1 MKNGSILFMNIRENR
16 GITLVMLIVT
26 IVVLLILSG
35 ITISA
40 ITGGESTIDK
50 ASQAKLS
57 TEAKAEMEEIQKKI
71 NTSASKGI
79 KYGNYSGSADA
90 KTIQRELSNL
100 VTDTSSIT

>member
-1 MKNGSILFMNIRENR
+1 MNIRENC
-16 GITLVMLIVT
+16 GITLVMLVVT

-71 NTSASKGI
+71 NTSSSKAI

-90 KTIQRELSNL
+90 KTIQGELKIL
-100 VTDTSSIT
+100 